1 MIKNYYFLI
10 AGILAIVFSVTH
22 ALNGQHAVLP
32 ALETAAVPEETR
44 TIFFYVWHI
53 ITAENLVFGIA
64 FLVMSVQNNA
74 GRVRFAAWMTA
85 VLMIVRWVVIF
96 GSTWYQDVS
105 GLKALWTDSIAI
117 AVYVTLILLGT
128 RNKKQ
133 TFSK

>member
-1 MIKNYYFLI
+1 
-10 AGILAIVFSVTH
+10 
-22 ALNGQHAVLP
+22 
-32 ALETAAVPEETR
+32 
-44 TIFFYVWHI
+44 
-53 ITAENLVFGIA
+53 
-64 FLVMSVQNNA
+64 MSVQNNA